1 MLTTMMMTMK
11 TMTVGHATCQAGRHQ
26 SWHVSGCP
34 SLHDTDSQSRASSS
48 RWRWRWRWQWQ
59 ESPFCKNN
67 SYNLFIDGFPN
78 IKSRSQ
84 FQSEHL
90 LSSRSLGAFLCIGTT
105 LTLALAGGKMSF
117 QSHEGATWL
126 RLGPPRPPCVAMI
139 TASII
144 PELRL
149 FTCAPPPFS
158 REDKPPDKGIQKCQK
173 LQHPFFRNCVTLLQ
187 NCIIHHISVKNASFI
202 QHHMRHGLDSWEIAG
217 LDPHSNC
224 GGFDESICRLVS
236 SACVTGANCVCIGFI
251 ISNITCR
258 PTLPQW
264 CVI

>member
-1 MLTTMMMTMK
+1 MKIMKMMMKMTTTMTMM
-11 TMTVGHATCQAGRHQ
+11 VGHATCQAGCHQ

-48 RWRWRWRWQWQ
+48 RWRWQWQ

-84 FQSEHL
+84 FQEQL
-90 LSSRSLGAFLCIGTT
+90 LSSRNLGAFFVHWHNPDIGFGWRQNVVPIPRRGDMAQT
-105 LTLALAGGKMSF
+105 
-117 QSHEGATWL
+117 
-126 RLGPPRPPCVAMI
+126 RPPRPPCVAMI

-144 PELRL
+144 PELQL

-264 CVI
+264 CAI

>member
-1 MLTTMMMTMK
+1 MMTMK
-11 TMTVGHATCQAGRHQ
+11 TMTVGHATCQASCHQ

-48 RWRWRWRWQWQ
+48 RWQWR

-84 FQSEHL
+84 FQSEKLFIFQKPWSFFVHRHNPDIGFGWRQNVVPIPRQGSDFVPRGRPVL
-90 LSSRSLGAFLCIGTT
+90 QWLQHQLFLNSG
-105 LTLALAGGKMSF
+105 F
-117 QSHEGATWL
+117 SH
-126 RLGPPRPPCVAMI
+126 
-139 TASII
+139 
-144 PELRL
+144 
-149 FTCAPPPFS
+149 APPLPFLVRTNLQTKDS
-158 REDKPPDKGIQKCQK
+158 RNV
-173 LQHPFFRNCVTLLQ
+173 RNCGIHFSEIVSLF
-187 NCIIHHISVKNASFI
+187 CKIASYIIYPSKT
-202 QHHMRHGLDSWEIAG
+202 RHLFNITWDGLDSWEIAG

-264 CVI
+264 CAI

>member
-1 MLTTMMMTMK
+1 M
-11 TMTVGHATCQAGRHQ
+11 
-26 SWHVSGCP
+26 
-34 SLHDTDSQSRASSS
+34 
-48 RWRWRWRWQWQ
+48 
-59 ESPFCKNN
+59 
-67 SYNLFIDGFPN
+67 
-78 IKSRSQ
+78 
-84 FQSEHL
+84 
-90 LSSRSLGAFLCIGTT
+90 
-105 LTLALAGGKMSF
+105 LALLWHHLNITKLSPYLNQDTFYLPETLELFCALE
-117 QSHEGATWL
+117 QPWL
-126 RLGPPRPPCVAMI
+126 WRRLRQNVVPIPRRGDMAQTRPPRPPCVAMI